1 MGFLKSFF
9 REVKYYPSAIVGV
22 LVIVALL
29 ILSLYAVIKIPYSE
43 AIELWRG
50 TGETWYHNPKTA
62 PPAWINYFRSRKLPT
77 TIVLDSRKGGPDI
90 ERSEKPLGKGKQI
103 DLTFTFDYQ
112 ADDFPSDLVM
122 YFYVTGN
129 GKQPFATGE
138 WTTPDGRT
146 VRLGNFAVSHKYS
159 FRFTQEKDLS
169 RRLKR
174 MLKRELPVEVGLFVD
189 PAALPKDREAQV
201 DIKTLPPLK
210 GKYTVHVTVT
220 TFDPETD
227 VQAELIVYG
236 KVYGL
241 AGTDHLRRDL
251 MVGLLWGTPVAIAF
265 GLISSLV
272 IGLATMIIAAVGVWY
287 GGVVDET
294 IQRITEINLVL
305 PFLPILIMVGIFIS
319 RSLLTIMLVTI
330 ALSIFGSGIK
340 SYRAMFL
347 QLRESP
353 YIEAARAYGAGDG
366 RIIFLYL
373 IPRILPMLIPGFI
386 SAIPSFVFLEAS
398 LAVLGIG
405 DPVLPTWGKIIQ
417 DAQANAA
424 LYKGLYYWI
433 LEPSVLLIVTG
444 LGFSLLGFALD
455 RIFNPRL
462 RQE

>member
-1 MGFLKSFF
+1 M
-9 REVKYYPSAIVGV
+9 A
-22 LVIVALL
+22 
-29 ILSLYAVIKIPYSE
+29 
-43 AIELWRG
+43 
-50 TGETWYHNPKTA
+50 
-62 PPAWINYFRSRKLPT
+62 
-77 TIVLDSRKGGPDI
+77 
-90 ERSEKPLGKGKQI
+90 
-103 DLTFTFDYQ
+103 
-112 ADDFPSDLVM
+112 
-122 YFYVTGN
+122 
-129 GKQPFATGE
+129 
-138 WTTPDGRT
+138 
-146 VRLGNFAVSHKYS
+146 
-159 FRFTQEKDLS
+159 

-174 MLKRELPVEVGLFVD
+174 LLKREIPAEVGLFVD
-189 PAALPKDREAQV
+189 PASLPEDKEAPLLL
-201 DIKTLPPLK
+201 DTLVLLK
-210 GKYTVHVTVT
+210 GTYTVHLSAI
-220 TFDPETD
+220 TFDPQTD

-272 IGLATMIIAAVGVWY
+272 IGLSTMIIAAIGVWY

-294 IQRITEINLVL
+294 IQRLTEINMVL
-305 PFLPILIMVGIFIS
+305 PFLPILIMVGIFVS

-353 YIEAARAYGAGDG
+353 YIEAARAYGASDA

-417 DAQANAA
+417 DAQSNAA

-433 LEPSVLLIVTG
+433 LEPSVLLMITG

>member
-1 MGFLKSFF
+1 MAGYRGNLVSQPEDGPSGVDQFF
-9 REVKYYPSAIVGV
+9 PFP
-22 LVIVALL
+22 
-29 ILSLYAVIKIPYSE
+29 KI
-43 AIELWRG
+43 
-50 TGETWYHNPKTA
+50 
-62 PPAWINYFRSRKLPT
+62 PT
-77 TIVLDSRKGGPDI
+77 TIVLDSRKGGTGI

-112 ADDFPSDLVM
+112 ADDFPGDLVM
-122 YFYVTGN
+122 YFYLMGN
-129 GKQPFATGE
+129 GKQPFVTGE

-146 VRLGNFAVSHKYS
+146 VRLGNFAVSDQYS
-159 FRFTQEKDLS
+159 FRFTQEKDIS
-169 RRLKR
+169 HRLKR

-189 PAALPKDREAQV
+189 PATLPKDREAPV
-201 DIKTLPPLK
+201 NIKDLSPLK
-210 GKYTVHVTVT
+210 GKYTVHLTMT
-220 TFDPETD
+220 TFDPATD

-272 IGLATMIIAAVGVWY
+272 IGLATMIIAAIGVWY

-305 PFLPILIMVGIFIS
+305 PFLPILIMVGIFVS

-353 YIEAARAYGAGDG
+353 YIEAAQAYGAGDG

-417 DAQANAA
+417 DAQANGA